1 MRLKK
6 KFFFSKIIMGAR
18 VKYENIMRL
27 VGLGWSR
34 KFFLFYMKT
43 EKGLLFGL
51 RLLLCL
57 TLGIEYRYI
66 KVKTK

>member
-34 KFFLFYMKT
+34 KFFVLYENGKRITFWFAFTFM
-43 EKGLLFGL
+43 
-51 RLLLCL
+51 CL
-57 TLGIEYRYI
+57 TLGISLYQSE
-66 KVKTK
+66 KEK